1 MKRIEIMA
9 KMDEMDVAQEI
20 VEFLIEHKFYYKE
33 CEWYDGHRLDSVY
46 GLAQYLG
53 EEVGEVAE

>member
-9 KMDEMDVAQEI
+9 KMSEESVANEI
-20 VEFLIEHKFYYKE
+20 ISFLREHGLITKMTSWRDSE
-33 CEWYDGHRLDSVY
+33 RLDAIY

-53 EEVGEVAE
+53 E

>member
-9 KMDEMDVAQEI
+9 KMQEENVAEEILNFLTEHEI
-20 VEFLIEHKFYYKE
+20 VDDFF
-33 CEWYDGHRLDSVY
+33 CDGEKLDAIY

-53 EEVGEVAE
+53 EEVEQ

>member
-9 KMDEMDVAQEI
+9 KMDEMDVAGEI
-20 VEFLIEHKFYYKE
+20 IEFLIDHKFYYKE
-33 CEWYDGHRLDSVY
+33 CLWQEGKQLDATY

-53 EEVGEVAE
+53 EEVESDTE

>member
-9 KMDEMDVAQEI
+9 KMQEENAAEEI
-20 VEFLIEHKFYYKE
+20 ILFLIRHGLAAKINSIMQE
-33 CEWYDGHRLDSVY
+33 DVLDAIY

-53 EEVGEVAE
+53 EEVPK